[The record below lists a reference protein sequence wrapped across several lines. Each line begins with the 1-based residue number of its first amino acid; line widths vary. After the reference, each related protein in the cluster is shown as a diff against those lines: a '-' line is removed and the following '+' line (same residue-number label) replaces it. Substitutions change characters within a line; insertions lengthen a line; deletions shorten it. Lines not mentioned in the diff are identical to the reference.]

1 MLLDLALFKNATQS
15 STFSDRGITFI
26 ANKAVDGNIAP
37 DLYRGKTCSHTEDED
52 KPWWKVDF
60 GKIYSIAGVEI
71 TNRVDCCAERLKNF
85 TVTVDDNL

>member
-15 STFSDRGITFI
+15 SNYTSAGITFI
-26 ANKAVDGNIAP
+26 ANKAVDGNIAT
-37 DLYRGKTCSHTEDED
+37 DLFQDKTCSHTKDEN

-85 TVTVDDNL
+85 TVTVDDHL